1 MIKKVENI
9 ILKKRLRKRSEKLK
23 RQNERIRRREIEKDN
38 PGVGGH
44 QRFSDNWV
52 LPVL

>member
-23 RQNERIRRREIEKDN
+23 RQNERIRRRETENRNLKKT
-38 PGVGGH
+38 
-44 QRFSDNWV
+44 
-52 LPVL
+52 